1 MPMQQEN
8 RSGKDRREHH
18 VKFPY
23 EAERRITEERRRVK
37 MAVQRGPL

>member
-18 VKFPY
+18 VKFPN
-23 EAERRITEERRRVK
+23 EAERRLTEERRQVK
-37 MAVQRGPL
+37 TADQSGPL